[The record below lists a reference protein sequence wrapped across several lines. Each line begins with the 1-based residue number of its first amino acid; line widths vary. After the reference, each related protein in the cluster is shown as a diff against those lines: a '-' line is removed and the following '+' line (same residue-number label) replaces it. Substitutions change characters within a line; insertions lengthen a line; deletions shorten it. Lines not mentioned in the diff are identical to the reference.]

1 MTTDSEAFW
10 QFSIDRYGR
19 DGVSELCIAWQDTLG
34 VDVNLVLFCIWV
46 GQNGCRIP
54 ELVLQDCIS
63 GPAGTWQ
70 RDIVQPLRNARRAMK
85 DWQRDSQ
92 HDVEALR
99 QRVKDLELECE
110 RLTQHVL
117 IDTTAGS
124 LKPDASLAEN
134 GEQLRQ
140 AAMDNLKVYF
150 RLLAPPDAGRLFAE
164 IATLVDTCI
173 D

>member
-19 DGVSELCIAWQDTLG
+19 DGVSEQCIAWQDTLG
-34 VDVNLVLFCIWV
+34 ADVNLVLLCVWV
-46 GQNGCRIP
+46 GQYGCHIP
-54 ELVLQDCIS
+54 ELILQDCIS

-85 DWQRDSQ
+85 IWQRESQ
-92 HDVEALR
+92 YDVEALR

-110 RLTQHVL
+110 KLAQHVL
-117 IDTTAGS
+117 THTTVGS
-124 LKPDASLAEN
+124 LKLDTALTEDR
-134 GEQLRQ
+134 ERFRQ
-140 AAMDNLKVYF
+140 TAADNLNVYF
-150 RLLAPPDAGRLFAE
+150 RLLAPSDAGGLTAE